1 MNSSVLT
8 AQARSNFRHLYADI
22 FWFGIL
28 AGSGMAFLAIYAT
41 RLGATSWQIGL
52 LTAGPGV
59 VNLLFSLPSG
69 RWLEGKA
76 LIPATT
82 WSAVL
87 HRSLYLLIIP
97 LPWLLNT
104 LQEIWVIVLLT
115 LLVSIPQTLLAISFN
130 ALFAEVVPAEARSEV
145 VGKRNALFAVA
156 TTASTLVCGQLLDQI
171 AFPLNYQIVF
181 GLGVLGAALSTY
193 HVSWLQL
200 AAPFVSSVREQKG
213 GSLAG
218 RSLLRLDLLRGSFGR
233 LMAAY
238 LLFYAFQYLPI
249 SIFPLASVR
258 LLDLTDGQISLGNGL
273 FYGVMLLVSLRLSHL
288 GARFGHRKLLIFS
301 GLLFGIYPL
310 LLGVAQDA
318 TLFWVASFV
327 GGGIWAL
334 LGASM
339 LNWLLERAPAGDRPA
354 SMALHNLALNLGI
367 MAGSLAGPLLVEM
380 IGLREALLLGAGLRL
395 LGGLLMIWWG

>member
-1 MNSSVLT
+1 MNSIVLT